1 MEEDYV
7 KVIPLGGLSEIGL
20 NSTVFE
26 TKNDAILIDAGLMF
40 PEEDMLGVD
49 LVIPNFDYVY
59 ENAKKFRA
67 LFVTHAH
74 EDHVGAIPYLLK
86 NINVPIYGTK
96 LTLGIIRAKL
106 REFKMNPKMIE
117 IDDHK
122 IYNIGDFAIEPIRVT
137 HSIVDGVGF
146 AITHDVGTI
155 VHTGD
160 FKIDHTPVDGK
171 PLDILKFSEYGSKG
185 VKLLMS
191 DSTNANV
198 KGFTGSER
206 AVGEALS
213 TIFANAKKRILLVT
227 FASNIHRVQQ
237 VINIAEKLGKK
248 VCISG
253 KSMVQNSNIAKE
265 LGYLNV
271 PDGILISDSD
281 LDSYP
286 DENVVIITTGS
297 QGEPMSG
304 LSRIAFDEHKKIKV
318 KPTDTI
324 IISAKTIPGNEKA
337 ALKVINSL
345 AKKGVDLFYEQNSN
359 VHVSG
364 HASQEELKF
373 MISVTKPEYF
383 MPIHGEYMMR
393 RSHSKIAETLGVNPR
408 NILNI
413 DNGDVVKVT
422 KKGVAMDGRIKSG
435 RVFIDGKN
443 SEGVQDVVLHDRM
456 KLSTEGF
463 VAIIVA
469 IDDKTGEIGG
479 DPQIIIRGL
488 THDEKSQKLV
498 SEASAMIKNLVNQS
512 NIDMKTDAY
521 EIKKKIRK
529 AMGKF
534 LYKKLKKNPMILPI
548 IL

>member
-20 NSTVFE
+20 NSTIIE

-49 LVIPNFDYVY
+49 IVIPNFDYIY
-59 ENAKKFRA
+59 ENAEKFRA

-86 NINVPIYGTK
+86 AAPVPIYGTK
-96 LTLGIIRAKL
+96 LTLGIIKAKL
-106 REFKMNPKMIE
+106 REFKINPEMIE

-122 IYNIGDFAIEPIRVT
+122 VYNVGNFAIEPIRVT

-146 AITHDVGTI
+146 AVTHNAGTI
-155 VHTGD
+155 IHTGD
-160 FKIDHTPVDGK
+160 FKIDHTPIDGR

-198 KGFTGSER
+198 RGFTGSEKE
-206 AVGEALS
+206 VGKALNA
-213 TIFANAKKRILLVT
+213 IFSNAKKRILLVT

-237 VINIAEKLGKK
+237 LINIAEKLGKK

-253 KSMVQNSNIAKE
+253 KSMVQNSNISRE
-265 LGYLNV
+265 LGYLSV
-271 PDGILISDSD
+271 PNGILISDSD

-286 DENVVIITTGS
+286 EENVVIVTTGS

-304 LSRIAFDEHKKIKV
+304 LTRIAFDEHKKIKV
-318 KPTDTI
+318 RPTDTI

-337 ALKVINSL
+337 VLKVINSL
-345 AKKGVDLFYEQNSN
+345 TKKGVDLFYEGNSN

-373 MISVTKPEYF
+373 MISMTKPEYF

-393 RSHSKIAETLGVNPR
+393 RSHSKIAEALGINPR
-408 NILNI
+408 NIFNI
-413 DNGDVVKVT
+413 DNGDVLKIT
-422 KKGVAMDGRIKSG
+422 KEGIIVDGHVKSG
-435 RVFIDGKN
+435 RVFIDGKDA
-443 SEGVQDVVLHDRM
+443 EGVQDAVLRDRM

-463 VAIIVA
+463 AVVIVA
-469 IDDKTGEIGG
+469 IDNKTGEIGG
-479 DPQIIIRGL
+479 NPEIIIKGL
-488 THDEKSQKLV
+488 AYDEKSQKLIN
-498 SEASAMIKNLVNQS
+498 EASSMIKNLVNQS
-512 NIDMKTDAY
+512 DIDLRTDAY

-529 AMGKF
+529 AMSKF